1 VRQERGRLSAPQK
14 IFLAHETKLDF
25 LYTTQFHHA
34 PASNPRS
41 SLSRRFGTRSAA
53 SRNQTKIKPSSN
65 KATTIFSAVVRRGYV
80 ISDERDSS
88 LITPTSSLM
97 HRESSLVE

>member
-41 SLSRRFGTRSAA
+41 SRRFGTRSAA